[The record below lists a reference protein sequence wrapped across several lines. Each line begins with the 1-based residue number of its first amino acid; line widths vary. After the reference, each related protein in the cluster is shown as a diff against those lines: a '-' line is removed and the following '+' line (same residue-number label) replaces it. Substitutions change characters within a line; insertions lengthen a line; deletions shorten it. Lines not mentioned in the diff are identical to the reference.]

1 MAKVPLITA
10 LRPNTLLATA
20 DRYIPVAGTSDGTE
34 TTEANIEFKV
44 KESATLSDL
53 WAYVDVV
60 SSANISLQLRKNN
73 SDGNLNVS
81 LNSVGAVEDT
91 SNTDSVVN
99 NDDISYQYD
108 RAAGRAGPSMVRVM
122 YESASGDL
130 VVPCVSNS
138 PGGLGIGTTN
148 RYPAVMG
155 EVTGIVSESPLNQ
168 REISYNATWHNLAFY
183 TPSNSKSIG
192 VPVKSRINGADGNQN
207 LTVPSSTSGYF
218 EDTSNTDDLAPGDL
232 INYVVEIGGVGI
244 ITFSTIASLITY
256 DTTTGMSMWSDSR
269 ANSTRTGS
277 ATTHFFPL
285 IGGNNGWASNTDEAA
300 AQVKAGLSGTLKNF
314 TAYTNSVNYTANAT
328 ARIRINGAD
337 GNQSITLVAGDPNS
351 QYVDTSNTDD
361 IVPTDLVCVS
371 VTGGTSGKCNHR
383 GWGIDFEY
391 ATGTTRRIFV
401 VS

>member
-34 TTEANIEFKV
+34 TTEANIEIRV

-60 SSANISLQLRKNN
+60 SSANVNLQMRINN
-73 SDGNLNVS
+73 ADGNLGVAI
-81 LNSVGAVEDT
+81 NSVGAVEDT

-108 RAAGRAGPSMVRVM
+108 RAAGQSGPSMIRVM
-122 YESASGDL
+122 YESSSGNL
-130 VVPCVSNS
+130 VVPCISNT
-138 PGGLGIGTTN
+138 PGGLNIGTTD

-155 EVTGIVSESPLNQ
+155 EVSGVVAEIPSNQ
-168 REISYNATWHNLAFY
+168 REISYDATWHNLAFY

-207 LTVPSSTSGYF
+207 LTVPSSTTGYF

-232 INYVVEIGGVGI
+232 INYVVEIGGTGT
-244 ITFSTIASLITY
+244 ITFSTMASLITY
-256 DTTTGMSMWSDSR
+256 DTTTGMSMWSDAR

-300 AQVKAGLSGTLKNF
+300 SQVKAGLAGTLKNF
-314 TAYTNSVNYTANAT
+314 TAHTGSVNYTTNAT
-328 ARIRINGAD
+328 ARLRINGVN
-337 GNQSITLVAGDPNS
+337 GNQFVTLVAGDPSS

-361 IVPTDLVCVS
+361 IVETDLVCVS
-371 VTGGTSGKCNHR
+371 VTGGTSGTCNHR

-391 ATGTTRRIFV
+391 ATASTRRIFMIT
-401 VS
+401 